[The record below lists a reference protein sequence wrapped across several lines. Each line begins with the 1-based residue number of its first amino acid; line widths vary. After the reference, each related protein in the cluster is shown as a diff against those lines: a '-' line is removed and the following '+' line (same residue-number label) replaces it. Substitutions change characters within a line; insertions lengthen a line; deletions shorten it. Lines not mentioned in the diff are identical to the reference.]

1 MEHLKWRARWEC
13 RLNPL
18 SLHEHMKLTQHP
30 SEKSHKAKKK
40 LEAVMHQEL
49 FDGASAFTSSKLM
62 FARKLAIRAEA
73 F

>member
-18 SLHEHMKLTQHP
+18 SLNEQMKLTQHP
-30 SEKSHKAKKK
+30 SEKSHRAKKK
-40 LEAVMHQEL
+40 LEAAMHRDF
-49 FDGASAFTSSKLM
+49 FDGASEFASSKLM
-62 FARKLAIRAEA
+62 FSCKLPIRAEA